1 MFDIDKWQE
10 IWHSLTKH
18 KLRTLLTAFGVF
30 WGIFML
36 IILLGA
42 GKGLENAVLDM
53 FSSYA
58 NNYFYM
64 GSNKTSI
71 VHNGLNINRV
81 IEPNIE
87 DLNFFQ
93 NHFPEIEYIS
103 PKQAADG
110 ENTITHNSKSG
121 IYSVQGIYPEWRLME
136 KTKVIEG
143 RYIDRLDLAERKNV
157 AVIGR
162 KVKEYFF
169 DSTQNV
175 IGKYINV
182 KGVYFKVIGVT
193 EPLEQGWRARQ
204 ELETIWIPYSTIKV
218 FNQTNKVFYWACS
231 VKAGYDV
238 EATTKKIRS
247 YFAKKYNFDETDEV
261 AIWTWSMSKEAAK
274 FQGLFSAI
282 GMFVWVVGFGTII
295 AGIVGVSNI
304 MLIIVKE
311 RTKEIGI
318 RKALGATPG
327 SIISL
332 IIQESIVLTTVAGYT
347 GLIVG
352 VGLIEGLNYILLKNN
367 VQSDFFKNPEV
378 KFSVAISA
386 VILLVI
392 TGTLAGLIPAIRAA
406 KISPI
411 EALKDE

>member
-36 IILLGA
+36 ILLLGA

-71 VHNGLNINRV
+71 VHNGLNINRIV
-81 IEPNIE
+81 EPKID
-87 DLNFFQ
+87 DLIFFQ
-93 NHFPEIEYIS
+93 NNFPEIEYIS
-103 PKQAADG
+103 PKQGADG
-110 ENTITHNSKSG
+110 ENNITYNSKSAV
-121 IYSVQGIYPEWRLME
+121 YNVQGIYPEWRLME
-136 KTKVIEG
+136 KTSVIFG

-169 DSTQNV
+169 DSTENV

-182 KGVYFKVIGVT
+182 KGVYFKIIGVN

-204 ELETIWIPYSTIKV
+204 ELETILIPYSTIKV
-218 FNQTNKVFYWACS
+218 FNQTNKVYYWACS
-231 VKAGYDV
+231 VKPGYDV
-238 EATTKKIRS
+238 EATIKKIRS
-247 YFAKKYNFDETDEV
+247 YFARKYDFNETDEV
-261 AIWTWSMSKEAAK
+261 AIWSWSMSKEAAK
-274 FQGLFSAI
+274 FQGLFGAI
-282 GMFVWVVGFGTII
+282 GMFIWVVGFGTIV

-347 GLIVG
+347 GLMLG
-352 VGLIEGLNYILLKNN
+352 VGLIEGLNYILVKNN
-367 VQSDFFKNPEV
+367 IQSDFFKNPEV

-386 VILLVI
+386 VILLVVS
-392 TGTLAGLIPAIRAA
+392 GTLAGLIPAIRAA
-406 KISPI
+406 RISPI